1 MRTIYF
7 DFETF
12 YDVKAKYSL
21 KHMTVQQ
28 YVRDPRFKVLGMSV
42 AEGSGE
48 TRWLEGHLACQEFF
62 DSLPKEGVMLVAHN
76 ATFDATVAHRIF
88 GYEAEKY
95 CCTMF
100 MARYLISQGVI
111 DHLSGTALKDLAP
124 LVGDAKLN
132 LDTALEEGTLDTY
145 AIKDTEICQA
155 FYEAYQSLVPAEEKQ
170 YIDMH
175 VKMSAIPQ
183 FALDEEQ
190 LREVTTV
197 DEKRKEMYP
206 AVRKDETLI
215 KALEDRG
222 VTVQYKRMKLGEKPC
237 FAKSDEF
244 MQSLV
249 KHADPVVRYLAE
261 LRLES
266 KSTCAVSKAQRFLD
280 CGSPM
285 SCPIIYYGAACLT
298 GDAEV
303 LTRTGWQR
311 LDTWAGG
318 DILQVDESG
327 AGSFLPA
334 TLYEGPPVN
343 DWLQCTH
350 PYMPALF
357 TSGHTIPIRNRD
369 GSLRGEDCL
378 TVSKKV
384 QRPVKVACNYSGEGS
399 ITPEQMRVLVM
410 VQADGHYEVNS
421 AYGRALFIHVKKDRK
436 KARCRELLQ
445 KAGVRY
451 EEQQYACRPDYT
463 RFKVCYRDYP
473 EWLTPERKYF
483 GTWLLDSTAE
493 AREAFFDELFLWDGY
508 VSPFEKSYCSTVEG
522 NAEWVS
528 VMAHLCGR
536 SATVR
541 VKAPHR
547 PRQSPCYE
555 VTVRGRDYIVLQ
567 RRPWEDSRKPRLTFC
582 AQTQTGYFLAR
593 YNGRIFVT
601 GNTGRSAGSDSMNV
615 QNMPRGSKVR
625 TSLMAKPGKK
635 LIIID
640 SSQIEVRTLGFLAD
654 DQSILDIFRRGGDI
668 YREFA
673 GNNLYN
679 KKPEDVTKDER
690 QVAKAAVLALGFGQG
705 VQGFIAY
712 AERMGI
718 KITEEEAQ
726 HAVTIYRQSF
736 PKITGGRARR
746 GGLWQKAWEQVLLN
760 GYSVLPSGRKLMY
773 PNMAREGEEIYYDR
787 HSIFAKVK
795 GRTKLWSGLVIENIT
810 QATARDIIFTQ
821 VASVLNKYPEVDLCL
836 MVHDESI
843 FSVPEHMAQEVYE
856 FADQAFKTPPAWA
869 QGMPLNGE
877 GHISDRYDK

>member
-1 MRTIYF
+1 MRKVFF

-12 YDVKAKYSL
+12 YDAKAKYTL

-28 YVRDPRFKVLGMSV
+28 YIRDPRFEVLGMSV
-42 AEGSGE
+42 AIDDGPV
-48 TRWLEGHLACQEFF
+48 TWLEGHEACQRFF
-62 DSLPKEGVMLVAHN
+62 SALPVKGVLLIAHN
-76 ATFDATVAHRIF
+76 ASFDAAVAYRVF
-88 GYEAEKY
+88 GYEAKEY

-100 MARYLISQGVI
+100 MTRYLISQGAI
-111 DHLSGTALKDLAP
+111 DHTSGTALKDIAP
-124 LVGDAKLN
+124 LVGDTKLN

-145 AIKDTEICQA
+145 AIRDTEICRA
-155 FYEAYQSLVPAEEKQ
+155 FYEAYQSLIPAEEKQ

-183 FALDEEQ
+183 FALDEDQ
-190 LREVTTV
+190 LREVTAV

-222 VTVQYKRMKLGEKPC
+222 VTVQYKRMKSGRKPA
-237 FAKSDEF
+237 FAKSDDF
-244 MQSLV
+244 MQGLV
-249 KHADPVVRYLAE
+249 RHADPVVRYLAE
-261 LRLES
+261 LRLEA

-285 SCPIIYYGAACLT
+285 ACPLVFYAA
-298 GDAEV
+298 A
-303 LTRTGWQR
+303 
-311 LDTWAGG
+311 
-318 DILQVDESG
+318 
-327 AGSFLPA
+327 
-334 TLYEGPPVN
+334 
-343 DWLQCTH
+343 
-350 PYMPALF
+350 
-357 TSGHTIPIRNRD
+357 
-369 GSLRGEDCL
+369 
-378 TVSKKV
+378 
-384 QRPVKVACNYSGEGS
+384 
-399 ITPEQMRVLVM
+399 
-410 VQADGHYEVNS
+410 
-421 AYGRALFIHVKKDRK
+421 
-436 KARCRELLQ
+436 
-445 KAGVRY
+445 
-451 EEQQYACRPDYT
+451 
-463 RFKVCYRDYP
+463 
-473 EWLTPERKYF
+473 
-483 GTWLLDSTAE
+483 
-493 AREAFFDELFLWDGY
+493 
-508 VSPFEKSYCSTVEG
+508 
-522 NAEWVS
+522 
-528 VMAHLCGR
+528 
-536 SATVR
+536 
-541 VKAPHR
+541 
-547 PRQSPCYE
+547 
-555 VTVRGRDYIVLQ
+555 
-567 RRPWEDSRKPRLTFC
+567 
-582 AQTQTGYFLAR
+582 
-593 YNGRIFVT
+593 
-601 GNTGRSAGSDSMNV
+601 TGRSGGTDNMNV

-690 QVAKAAVLALGFGQG
+690 QIAKAAVLALGFGQG

-718 KITEEEAQ
+718 KITEAEAQ

-736 PKITGGRARR
+736 PKITGGRAKR
-746 GGLWQKAWEQVLLN
+746 GGYWQSAWEQVLLN

-773 PNMAREGEEIYYDR
+773 PNMTREGEEIFYDR
-787 HSIFAKVK
+787 HNIFAKVK
-795 GRTKLWSGLVIENIT
+795 GRTKLWHGLAVENCLTPDTLVVTPTGLRPMGSIQPGEFVFDGKDFVPCGGYVCQGARRVIRKWGLTMTPDHRVLCGNKYKEFEHADRGTAERTAEKLVRNAKRGLEACGVLRVTSHSVQGEAEQAGVVLDCGVRKVRSKERGTRDVFLEGGHNKLQVLLREEKASEGGQLSRHLAEYDRPMHEPKPQGLEKLWRAWDYCVRPLVAVREFLQGCIPSVQAWLRHGPQRQQRGLLSRQRKVRYSGRELQQQTAFPTYIGQWRVDNRYRVYDPLQEEAEYSVLPYKSGEFSYQTVGDLLNCGPRHRFVVVAKDGT
-810 QATARDIIFTQ
+810 PYVVHNCVQATARDIIFAQ

>member
-12 YDVKAKYSL
+12 YDAKAKYSL

-48 TRWLEGHLACQEFF
+48 TRWLEGHPACQEFF
-62 DSLPKEGVMLVAHN
+62 DSLPREGVMLVAHN
-76 ATFDATVAHRIF
+76 ATFDATVAYRIF

-111 DHLSGTALKDLAP
+111 DHTSGTALKDLAP

-145 AIKDTEICQA
+145 AIKDTEICRA

-285 SCPIIYYGAACLT
+285 SCPITYYGA
-298 GDAEV
+298 
-303 LTRTGWQR
+303 
-311 LDTWAGG
+311 
-318 DILQVDESG
+318 
-327 AGSFLPA
+327 F
-334 TLYEGPPVN
+334 
-343 DWLQCTH
+343 
-350 PYMPALF
+350 
-357 TSGHTIPIRNRD
+357 
-369 GSLRGEDCL
+369 
-378 TVSKKV
+378 
-384 QRPVKVACNYSGEGS
+384 
-399 ITPEQMRVLVM
+399 
-410 VQADGHYEVNS
+410 
-421 AYGRALFIHVKKDRK
+421 
-436 KARCRELLQ
+436 
-445 KAGVRY
+445 
-451 EEQQYACRPDYT
+451 
-463 RFKVCYRDYP
+463 
-473 EWLTPERKYF
+473 
-483 GTWLLDSTAE
+483 
-493 AREAFFDELFLWDGY
+493 
-508 VSPFEKSYCSTVEG
+508 
-522 NAEWVS
+522 
-528 VMAHLCGR
+528 
-536 SATVR
+536 
-541 VKAPHR
+541 
-547 PRQSPCYE
+547 
-555 VTVRGRDYIVLQ
+555 
-567 RRPWEDSRKPRLTFC
+567 
-582 AQTQTGYFLAR
+582 
-593 YNGRIFVT
+593 
-601 GNTGRSAGSDSMNV
+601 TGRSAGSDSMNV

-640 SSQIEVRTLGFLAD
+640 SSQIEVRTLGFLAG

-736 PKITGGRARR
+736 PKITGGRAKR
-746 GGLWQKAWEQVLLN
+746 GGYWQSAWEQVLLN

-773 PNMAREGEEIYYDR
+773 PNMTREGDEIYYDR

-795 GRTKLWSGLVIENIT
+795 GRTKLWPGLVIENLT
-810 QATARDIIFTQ
+810 QATARDIIFAQ